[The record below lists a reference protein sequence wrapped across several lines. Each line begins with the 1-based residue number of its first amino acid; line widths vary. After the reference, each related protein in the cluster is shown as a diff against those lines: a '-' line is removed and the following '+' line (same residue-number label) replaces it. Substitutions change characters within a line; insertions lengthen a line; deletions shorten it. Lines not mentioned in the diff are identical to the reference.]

1 MKNSVKIVIFSI
13 YFLLLLV
20 VSGKLFF
27 EESFDRFFSLLF
39 SFQKNVQKELT
50 VGLSEPLV
58 RLDPLANDTG
68 SRSRLLHIYESLISV
83 SPDLQIKPGLAISF
97 GALDNTTW
105 EFRLRPDVA
114 FHNEK
119 KLEIDDVFYSLE
131 QAGKASNSGVKDL
144 VSGIREL
151 KKIDDR
157 IFHIITN
164 SADPLLPQKL
174 SQIFIFPKDVPYGLS
189 AGTPIGTGPYQFQK
203 NENGVLTLQRFNDYR
218 DAKPVFETVRLQTFA
233 SKDEKLAAFRNH
245 TIDIV
250 ANVPPDFARHFRFED
265 YELKTLPSL
274 EVNFLMFNFD
284 KMFRDR
290 KLREAVALALKTT
303 DLAKLTQGF
312 AVPATQFVGN
322 GIFGYDPQITLR
334 TPDPKAASELVK
346 EVSASRISVVLDLP
360 KGLEVFGTSVKD
372 QLKKIGIDVELRYS
386 SPQELGRKIVNR
398 DTEFFFFGWRSDLGD
413 ASDFLTAVIHS
424 PSGSFGQFN
433 GGNYQNAEVD
443 RLIELSKE
451 TIEQEIRLKYLRDVM
466 KKITVDD
473 IIGVPL
479 FSPEVLYGVS
489 KDVKFTPRVD
499 GYVLAQEVKV

>member
-1 MKNSVKIVIFSI
+1 MKNSVKILIFTF
-13 YFLLLLV
+13 YFLALLV

-39 SFQKNVQKELT
+39 SFQKNIQQELT

-68 SRSRLLHIYESLISV
+68 SRSRLLHIYESLVSV

-97 GALDNTTW
+97 GALDDTTW
-105 EFRLRPDVA
+105 EFRLRPDVL

-119 KLEIDDVFYSLE
+119 QLEIDDVFYSLE
-131 QAGKASNSGVKDL
+131 QAEKASNSGVKDL
-144 VSGIREL
+144 MSGIREL
-151 KKIDDR
+151 KKIDDE

-174 SQIFIFPKDVPYGLS
+174 SQVLIFPKDVPFE
-189 AGTPIGTGPYQFQK
+189 TPVGTGPYIFQK

-233 SKDEKLAAFRNH
+233 SKDEKLEAFKNH
-245 TIDIV
+245 TVDIV
-250 ANVPPDFARHFRFED
+250 SNVPPDFARRFQFEG

-284 KMFRDR
+284 KTFRDR

-312 AVPATQFVGN
+312 AVPASQFVGN

-334 TPDPKAASELVK
+334 TPDPKAAAELVK
-346 EVSASRISVVLDLP
+346 EVSGANRISVELDLP

-386 SPQELGRKIVNR
+386 SPQELGRKIVAQE
-398 DTEFFFFGWRSDLGD
+398 TEFFFFGWRSDLGD

-433 GGNYQNAEVD
+433 GGNYRSAEVD

-451 TIEQEIRLKYLRDVM
+451 TIEGETRLKYLRSVM

-489 KDVKFTPRVD
+489 ENVKFTPRVD
-499 GYVLAQEVKV
+499 GYVLAQEIKS